1 MTTTPVDA
9 FEQSLTDL
17 PVRVTRTT
25 VAEFDE
31 MLESC
36 LDPPAVGVS
45 LPFETLSLDDHPVTV
60 DPTADELLSATTGV
74 TPGGPAIAEYG
85 SVVVTSEFDGTE
97 HTSLY
102 PDKHVIVLAA
112 SDIVPTLANA
122 ISEIEEGIDDGLT
135 SAVITT
141 GPSATADMGAPVYGA
156 HGPEDVHVL
165 VLTDR

>member
-9 FEQSLTDL
+9 FEQSLADL
-17 PVRVTRTT
+17 PVRIRRTAT
-25 VAEFDE
+25 DDLDE
-31 MLESC
+31 TLEAC
-36 LDPPAVGVS
+36 LDPPTIGVA
-45 LPFETLSLDDHPVTV
+45 LPFDDISLADYPITLN
-60 DPTADELLSATTGV
+60 PTGEELLAASTGV
-74 TPGGPAIAEYG
+74 TAGGPAIAEYG
-85 SVVVTSEFDGTE
+85 SIVVTSRFDGTE

-122 ISEIEEGIDDGLT
+122 ISELEEAIDDGLT

-156 HGPEDVHVL
+156 HGPEEVDVII
-165 VLTDR
+165 LTDR